1 MAVSYNK
8 LNTVLDEKGMT
19 MAELRRAADIAPNT
33 MTRFRKNQIVS
44 TDVLCRV
51 CEVLNTDF
59 GDIIEYIPDKE

>member
-1 MAVSYNK
+1 
-8 LNTVLDEKGMT
+8 
-19 MAELRRAADIAPNT
+19 MAELRKAADIAPNT

-44 TDVLCRV
+44 MDVLCRV

>member
-1 MAVSYNK
+1 MI
-8 LNTVLDEKGMT
+8 LDEKGMT
-19 MAELRRAADIAPNT
+19 MAELRKAADIAPNT

>member
-8 LNTVLDEKGMT
+8 LNMILDEKGMS
-19 MAELRRAADIAPNT
+19 MAELRKAANIAPNT

-59 GDIIEYIPDKE
+59 GDIIEYTPESK